1 MHYCTRIILLSTTV
15 NQRYALSGWQYHPD
29 RGSSTGYTVC
39 VWEMPQME
47 ARVITIVDY
56 GTGNLKSITN
66 MLARIGI
73 SSQLASTPQQLAEA
87 TKILLPGVGAFDAGM
102 RALLERGLLDALDE
116 RVTVARVPVLGICL
130 GMQLL
135 AESSEEGEL
144 PGLGWIPGRSQRFV
158 FAPLTPPLKV
168 PHMGWNV
175 VTPKRPSLLLDAVPL
190 PRRFYF
196 VHSYH
201 LVCTHVEDIL
211 ATTSY
216 GITFTAAVAHE
227 NILGLQFHP
236 EKSHK
241 YGMAVLKAFAE
252 IA

>member
-1 MHYCTRIILLSTTV
+1 MQTGTV
-15 NQRYALSGWQYHPD
+15 
-29 RGSSTGYTVC
+29 
-39 VWEMPQME
+39 
-47 ARVITIVDY
+47 TIVDY
-56 GTGNLKSITN
+56 GVGNLKSIAN
-66 MLARIGI
+66 MLGRIGVP
-73 SSQLASTPQQLAEA
+73 SRLVARPDELSHA

-102 RALLERGLLDALDE
+102 AALHERDLVDALNE
-116 RVTVARVPVLGICL
+116 RAIVAKVPVLGICL

-135 AESSEEGEL
+135 AESSEEGER
-144 PGLGWIPGRSQRFV
+144 PGLGWIPGRSRKFS
-158 FAPLTPPLKV
+158 FPDSSPTLRV

-175 VTPKRPSLLLDAVPL
+175 VTPTRESSLFSAVPL

-201 LVCTHVEDIL
+201 LVPAREEDVL

-216 GITFTAAVAHE
+216 GIDFTSAVARE
-227 NILGLQFHP
+227 NILGVQFHP

-241 YGMAVLKAFAE
+241 YGMAVLRAFAE

>member
-1 MHYCTRIILLSTTV
+1 MES
-15 NQRYALSGWQYHPD
+15 AL
-29 RGSSTGYTVC
+29 V
-39 VWEMPQME
+39 
-47 ARVITIVDY
+47 TIVDY
-56 GTGNLKSITN
+56 GVGNLKSIAN
-66 MLARIGI
+66 MFQRIGVP
-73 SSQLASTPQQLAEA
+73 SRLVSRPEELSEA

-102 RALLERGLLDALDE
+102 SALHERGLVDALNE
-116 RVTVARVPVLGICL
+116 RATLAKVPILGICL

-144 PGLGWIPGRSQRFV
+144 AGLGWIPGRSQRLAFV
-158 FAPLTPPLKV
+158 PPTPPLKV

-175 VTPKRPSLLLDAVPL
+175 VTPTRESPLFSAVPM

-201 LVCTHVEDIL
+201 LVCACAEDVL

-216 GITFTAAVAHE
+216 GIEFTSAVAHE

-252 IA
+252 IS